1 MVVDVLNSGDTSWVL
16 VSTIMVLLM
25 SIPGITFFYGGLA
38 KKKNML
44 NTMFLTLIAFS
55 IVSIIWVVYG
65 YQFAFGSTING
76 IIGNPLNL
84 FLSGISIDNL
94 HGTIPTIVYIAFQLT
109 FAGITAALV
118 SGAVVGR
125 MKFSAWIVF
134 IASWV
139 TIVYVP
145 ITHWVWGGGWLQQ
158 MGVIDFA
165 GGTVVE
171 TCSGLSALALS
182 ILVGKRKDQALLP
195 HNLGY
200 SVLGAGFL
208 WFGWMGF
215 NGGSALAANGL
226 AAMALLTSNTAAA
239 IGLITWVII
248 DTIHDGKPTI
258 LGALSGAISALVAIT
273 PAAGFVDI
281 GGGVIIGIGA
291 SIFSYYAVTILKP
304 KLGYDDSFDVFGMHG
319 VSGIW
324 GTITTGIFAVATIG
338 GVDGFLHGNFSQL
351 MVQVIATVS
360 TIIYAFTVTFIIA
373 KVVDLAIGLRV
384 KENVE
389 IEGLDSNIHE
399 ETGYRL

>member
-1 MVVDVLNSGDTSWVL
+1 MVTDVLNSGDTSWVL
-16 VSTIMVLLM
+16 ISTIMVLLM
-25 SIPGITFFYGGLA
+25 SIPGIIFFYGGLA
-38 KKKNML
+38 KKKNVL

-55 IVSIIWVVYG
+55 IVSIIWIVYG
-65 YQFAFGSTING
+65 YQFAFGPDING
-76 IIGNPLNL
+76 LIGSPLNIL
-84 FLSGISIDNL
+84 LNGIGIDDL
-94 HGTIPTIVYIAFQLT
+94 HGTIPTIVFIAFQLT
-109 FAGITAALV
+109 FAGITASLV

-125 MKFSAWIVF
+125 IKFSAWIIF
-134 IASWV
+134 ISLWV
-139 TIVYVP
+139 TVVYVP

-158 MGVIDFA
+158 IGVIDFA

-171 TCSGLSALALS
+171 ICSGLSALAVA
-182 ILVGKRKDQALLP
+182 ILVGKRRDQTLLP

-239 IGLITWVII
+239 VGLITWMII
-248 DTIHDGKPTI
+248 DTIHEGKPTV
-258 LGALSGAISALVAIT
+258 LGALSGAVSALVAIT

-281 GGGVIIGIGA
+281 GGGIVIGIGA

-324 GTITTGIFAVATIG
+324 GTIATGIFAVAAIG

-351 MVQVIATVS
+351 AVQVIATIA
-360 TIIYAFTVTFIIA
+360 TIIYAFTVTFIVA
-373 KVVDLAIGLRV
+373 KVIDLVVGLRV
-384 KENVE
+384 KESVE
-389 IEGLDSNIHE
+389 VEGLDTHVHE

>member
-1 MVVDVLNSGDTSWVL
+1 MVADVLSSGDTSWVL
-16 VSTIMVLLM
+16 ISTILVLLM
-25 SIPGITFFYGGLA
+25 SIPGIIFFYGGLA

-55 IVSIIWVVYG
+55 IVSIIWIVYG
-65 YQFAFGSTING
+65 YQLAFGSTING
-76 IIGNPLNL
+76 LIGNPFNL
-84 FLSGISIDNL
+84 FLSGIGINDL
-94 HGTIPTIVYIAFQLT
+94 HGTIPTVVYIAFQLT
-109 FAGITAALV
+109 FAGITASLV

-125 MKFSAWIVF
+125 MKFSAWIIF
-134 IASWV
+134 ISLWM
-139 TIVYVP
+139 TTVYIP
-145 ITHWVWGGGWLQQ
+145 IAHWVWGGGWLQE

-171 TCSGLSALALS
+171 TCSGLSALAVA
-182 ILVGKRKDQALLP
+182 ILVGKRKDQTLLP

-200 SVLGAGFL
+200 TVLGAGFL

-215 NGGSALAANGL
+215 NGGSSLAANGL
-226 AAMALLTSNTAAA
+226 AGMALLTSNTAAA
-239 IGLITWVII
+239 VGLITWVII

-281 GGGVIIGIGA
+281 SGGIVIGIGA
-291 SIFSYYAVTILKP
+291 SILSYYAVTILKP

-338 GVDGFLHGNFSQL
+338 GVDGLLHGNPSQL
-351 MVQVIATVS
+351 TIQLIATVS
-360 TIIYAFTVTFIIA
+360 TIIYAFIVTFIIA
-373 KVVDLAIGLRV
+373 KVVDLLIGLRV
-384 KENVE
+384 KESVE
-389 IEGLDSNIHE
+389 IEGLDTHVHE